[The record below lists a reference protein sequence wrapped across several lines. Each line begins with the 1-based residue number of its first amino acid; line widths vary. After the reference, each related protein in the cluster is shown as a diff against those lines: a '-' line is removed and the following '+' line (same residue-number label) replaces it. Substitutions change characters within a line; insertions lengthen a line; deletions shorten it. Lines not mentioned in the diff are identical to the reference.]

1 MGFACWGRAALLGL
15 LTAASSAAQHALPP
29 LPRPALDLFPAAAR
43 ETVSREYQRA
53 AARSTD
59 AAAVGAFGRVL
70 HGWEQWELA
79 HQVYAR
85 AQALAPK
92 TFEWHYLDAVV
103 LQRLARHGE
112 AAARL
117 RAALDAAPDF
127 KPARIKLADALFDAG
142 AVEESRRV
150 YEALAADP
158 ATEPMGVYG
167 LGRIAAAEKRHEEA
181 VRHLER
187 AVELVPSWGS
197 AHYALALSYRALGR
211 RDAAERALER
221 HASYGPQWPAIED
234 PILAALAGVRDD
246 PRGILQRGIVLA
258 ERGDIPEA
266 IAAHEA
272 ALARDPSLLQA
283 HVNLISLYGRQGN
296 WEKGETHYKAAV
308 RLGGDLR
315 DAHYDYGVMLG
326 LQQKWDE
333 AAAAYRTA
341 LAANPLHAR
350 ASNNL
355 GEIFERQRNV
365 EAALGAYMRAVESQ
379 PTFRLARFN
388 AARMLI
394 GLGRTGEAVSHLEQ
408 IVEPRDAEAPRY
420 LFALSVAYVRAG
432 RKEDGIK
439 WATEARALALQHGQQ
454 ELAAAIE
461 RDLARLK

>member
-1 MGFACWGRAALLGL
+1 MGYACSARAVLLGL
-15 LTAASSAAQHALPP
+15 LTAAIATAQTAIPP
-29 LPRPALDLFPAAAR
+29 LPKPALDLFPASAR

-59 AAAVGAFGRVL
+59 AAAVGAFARVL
-70 HGWEQWELA
+70 HGWEQWDLA
-79 HQVYAR
+79 HQAYAR

-92 TFEWHYLDAVV
+92 ALEWHYLDALV

-127 KPARIKLADALFDAG
+127 KPARVKLADELFDAG
-142 AVEESRRV
+142 AIDESRRV

-187 AVELVPSWGS
+187 AIELFPAWGS

-211 RDAAERALER
+211 RDAAEQALER
-221 HASYGPQWPAIED
+221 HASHGPQWPAIED
-234 PILAALAGVRDD
+234 PILAALANVRHD
-246 PRGILQRGIVLA
+246 PRGILQRGITLA
-258 ERGDIPEA
+258 ERGDVPGA
-266 IAAHEA
+266 IAAHED
-272 ALARDPSLLQA
+272 ALARDPSLVQA
-283 HVNLISLYGRQGN
+283 HVNLVSLYGRQKN
-296 WEKGETHYKAAV
+296 WAKGEAHYRAAV

-326 LQQKWDE
+326 LQQKWEE
-333 AAAAYRTA
+333 AEAAYRTA
-341 LAANPLHAR
+341 LEANPLHAR

-355 GEIFERQRNV
+355 GEIYERRRDV
-365 EAALGAYMRAVESQ
+365 EGALAAYTRAVESE
-379 PTFRLARFN
+379 PAFRLARFN
-388 AARMLI
+388 AARMLL
-394 GLGRTGEAVSHLEQ
+394 GLGRTAEAVAHLER

-439 WATEARALALQHGQQ
+439 WAAEARALALQHGQQ